1 MCHVSYAYTCTCTWQ
16 GAYAWPESHTE
27 LTQPM
32 DVWWVVHD
40 GGLLLLLSI
49 ILRKHRTWHR
59 APLRVFCVC
68 HADDDPQVAR

>member
-1 MCHVSYAYTCTCTWQ
+1 
-16 GAYAWPESHTE
+16 
-27 LTQPM
+27 M